1 MRSELEHLVV
11 GDVQMWEFFLEKST
25 FRSKLRINLTELL
38 PDTQQMYQTSDT
50 NLMNKY
56 ALTKA

>member
-1 MRSELEHLVV
+1 MYKCES
-11 GDVQMWEFFLEKST
+11 FFFEKST
-25 FRSKLRINLTELL
+25 FRSELRINLTELL